1 MNALLPSLSLGPALD
16 ARGEVSSSLSVLD
29 AREALTFWR
38 GRLAQLPWHRRA
50 ARREARM
57 MVSRSRARLVSAHL
71 EARGLGPLASAF
83 PPLLAVLARSRRDHM
98 RWVWVVLLRR
108 NPLVRRWLL
117 AAAAIAVASTV
128 ALAALAMLA
137 VHVLAP

>member
-1 MNALLPSLSLGPALD
+1 MNALISSLSAGRAVD
-16 ARGEVSSSLSVLD
+16 ARSELSSGLSVLD

-38 GRLAQLPWHRRA
+38 SRLARLPWHRRA

-57 MVSRSRARLVSAHL
+57 MVSRSRARLVGAHL
-71 EARGLGPLASAF
+71 EARGLGSLGFAVA
-83 PPLLAVLARSRRDHM
+83 PLLAGLARARSDHM

-117 AAAAIAVASTV
+117 TAAVLAVAS
-128 ALAALAMLA
+128 LAALSALAVFA
-137 VHVLAP
+137 VHVLAS